1 VQRAYLSHCP
11 NRFPDFQQLIE
22 LDEVPE
28 PYKGRENKEKSVLYQ
43 VSPSL
48 HALTVLHT
56 VFIPL
61 LYTVLY

>member
-28 PYKGRENKEKSVLYQ
+28 PYKGKENKEKSVLYQ
-43 VSPSL
+43 VSLSFTPTM
-48 HALTVLHT
+48 H
-56 VFIPL
+56 
-61 LYTVLY
+61 